1 MSKHPDELKAARAQN
16 RGILVRVG
24 LFSVFV
30 NLLMLTGP
38 LFMLQIYDRVLAS
51 RSEPT
56 LIALFSL
63 VAFLYLMMA
72 FLDHSRGLLVA
83 RAAAR
88 FHDRLDKR
96 VLSAAMKR
104 LSMRAGDP
112 LAQTAQRDLES
123 IQRFVGS
130 RVFLA
135 LFDMPWTPLFLAAIF
150 LFHPLL
156 GTVALAGGGILVV
169 IALTN
174 QSLTKEHQGRAIRL
188 SDEAVRMES
197 QIKNEAETIQSLG
210 MMNTTM
216 GRWQKVRRAALA
228 ADLAAKDRADGFST
242 GSRTFRLFLQ
252 SAILAAGAWLVLRD
266 SLTPGA
272 MIAASILMGRAL
284 APIDATIGQWSSV
297 QRAQEGWLRLT
308 KLLHDVPPA
317 PVRTPLPDPEGRLDV
332 QSITVTP
339 PGDTRYAL
347 RMVAFSLEPGQALGV
362 IGPSGSGKSTL
373 ARALVGSW
381 RLAGGRIRL
390 GGAPLDQYDPD
401 VLGRLIGYLPQRV
414 ALFEGTIAENISRF
428 DPDPDPNDIVNAAKD
443 AGVHEMILGLPEGY
457 DTTIDARGG
466 RLSGGQAQRVGL
478 ARALYGAPRLIV
490 LDEPD
495 SHLDRDGVAALDT
508 TIQNCRKRGTTL
520 VVIAHRPAA
529 LQSCDML
536 MVLEQGTRLAF
547 GPHAEVMETLAKKT
561 RPKFQNRIMGVA
573 P

>member
-1 MSKHPDELKAARAQN
+1 MSHHPDVLKSVRAEN
-16 RGILVRVG
+16 RGLLIRVG

-38 LFMLQIYDRVLAS
+38 LFMLQIYDRVLSS

-56 LIALFSL
+56 LVALFAL

-72 FLDHSRGLLVA
+72 LLDHARALLVA
-83 RAAAR
+83 RGAAR
-88 FHDRLDKR
+88 FQDRLDHR
-96 VLSAAMKR
+96 VLAAAMQR
-104 LSMRAGDP
+104 LAVKAGDP
-112 LAQTAQRDLES
+112 LAQTAQRDLEA
-123 IQRFVGS
+123 IQRFIGS

-135 LFDMPWTPLFLAAIF
+135 LFDMPWVPIFLGAIF

-156 GTVALAGGGILVV
+156 GVVALGGGAILVV
-169 IALTN
+169 IALAN
-174 QSLTKEHQGRAIRL
+174 QRLTKDGQTRATHL
-188 SDEAVRMES
+188 WDEASRLEG
-197 QIKNEAETIQSLG
+197 QIKSEVETIQSLG
-210 MMNTTM
+210 MMSTMM
-216 GRWQKVRRAALA
+216 GRWQTLRRAALA
-228 ADLAAKDRADGFST
+228 ADVAAKDRADGFST
-242 GSRTFRLFLQ
+242 SSRTFRLFLQ
-252 SAILAAGAWLVLRD
+252 SAILAAGAWLVLRGAM
-266 SLTPGA
+266 TPGV

-284 APIDATIGQWSSV
+284 APVDALIGQWSAV
-297 QRAQEGWLRLT
+297 QRAQEGWRRLT
-308 KLLHDVPPA
+308 RLLQEVPPA
-317 PVRTPLPDPEGRLDV
+317 PERTPLPNPKAQLEV

-339 PGDTRYAL
+339 PGEGRYAL
-347 RMVAFSLEPGQALGV
+347 RMVAFALEPGQALGV

-414 ALFEGTIAENISRF
+414 ALFEGTIAQNISRF
-428 DPDPDPNDIVNAAKD
+428 DADPDPTEIVNAARD
-443 AGVHEMILGLPEGY
+443 AGVHELILSLPEGY
-457 DTTIDARGG
+457 DTRIDARGG

-478 ARALYGAPRLIV
+478 ARALYGAPALIV

-495 SHLDRDGVAALDT
+495 SHLDRDGVAALDA
-508 TIQNCRKRGTTL
+508 TIRNCRKRGTTL

-536 MVLEQGTRLAF
+536 MVLENGTRMAF
-547 GPHAEVMETLAKKT
+547 GPHAEVMENMGKKP
-561 RPKFQNRIMGVA
+561 RPFQGRIVGNA